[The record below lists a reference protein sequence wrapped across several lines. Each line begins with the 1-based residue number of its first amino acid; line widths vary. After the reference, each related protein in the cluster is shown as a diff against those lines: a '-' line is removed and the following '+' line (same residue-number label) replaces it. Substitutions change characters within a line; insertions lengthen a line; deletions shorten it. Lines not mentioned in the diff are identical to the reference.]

1 MSSTSGVREQG
12 MHRRT
17 LNLGILGLAGAALA
31 PSLARAAEEVD
42 LEAAM
47 APRVLGDPDA
57 PLTMIEFSSLTCP
70 HCASF
75 HEQSYKRIVETYV
88 DTGRIKFELRDF
100 PLDQYALRASAM
112 ARAIDGKAY
121 FALIDLL
128 FKQQSSWTRSSNPLD
143 SVKKIGRLAGIPAQ
157 TADAYMTDNALLDA
171 ILNGR
176 IAAQNAFDVNSTPT
190 FVIGEEVIRGN
201 ERFETFQDAIEG
213 QLA

>member
-1 MSSTSGVREQG
+1 

-17 LNLGILGLAGAALA
+17 LNLGILGLAGVLLT
-31 PSLARAAEEVD
+31 PSVSLAAEVD
-42 LEAAM
+42 LEAATS
-47 APRVLGDPDA
+47 PRVLGDPDA
-57 PLTMIEFSSLTCP
+57 PLTMIEYSSLTCP

-75 HEQSYKRIVETYV
+75 HVNSYKQIVEAYV
-88 DTGRIKFELRDF
+88 DTGRLKFEMRDF

-121 FALIDLL
+121 FALIDML

-143 SVKKIGRLAGIPAQ
+143 SVKKIGRLAGIPAD
-157 TADAYMTDNALLDA
+157 TADAYMTNNDLLDA

-176 IAAQNAFDVNSTPT
+176 IDAQNDYDVNSTPT
-190 FVIGEEVIRGN
+190 FVIGDQVVRGA
-201 ERFETFQDAIEG
+201 EPFETFQKIIEG

>member
-1 MSSTSGVREQG
+1 

-17 LNLGILGLAGAALA
+17 LNLGILGLAGAALG
-31 PSLARAAEEVD
+31 PSVSLAAEVD
-42 LEAAM
+42 LEAAT

-57 PLTMIEFSSLTCP
+57 PLTMIEYSSLTCP

-75 HEQSYKRIVETYV
+75 HEKAYKPIVEAYV
-88 DTGRIKFELRDF
+88 DTGRLKFEMRDF

-128 FKQQSSWTRSSNPLD
+128 FKQQSSWTRASNPLD
-143 SVKKIGRLAGIPAQ
+143 AVKKIGRLAGIPAEK
-157 TADAYMTDNALLDA
+157 ADAYMTNNELLDA

-176 IAAQNAFDVNSTPT
+176 IAAQNDYDVNSTPT
-190 FVIGEEVIRGN
+190 FVIGEEVIRGA
-201 ERFETFQDAIEG
+201 EPFDTFQKVIEG

>member
-1 MSSTSGVREQG
+1 

-17 LNLGILGLAGAALA
+17 LNLGILGLAGVLLT
-31 PSLARAAEEVD
+31 PSVSLAAEVD
-42 LEAAM
+42 LEAATS
-47 APRVLGDPDA
+47 PRVLGDPDV
-57 PLTMIEFSSLTCP
+57 PLTMIEYSSLTCP

-75 HEQSYKRIVETYV
+75 HVNSYKQIVEAYV
-88 DTGRIKFELRDF
+88 DTGRLKFEMRDF

-121 FALIDLL
+121 FALIDML

-143 SVKKIGRLAGIPAQ
+143 SVKKIGRLAGIPAD
-157 TADAYMTDNALLDA
+157 TADAYMTNNDLLDA

-176 IAAQNAFDVNSTPT
+176 IDAQNDYDVNSTPT
-190 FVIGEEVIRGN
+190 FVIGDQVVRGA
-201 ERFETFQDAIEG
+201 EPFETFQKIIEG

>member
-1 MSSTSGVREQG
+1 

-17 LNLGILGLAGAALA
+17 LNLGILGLAGVLLT
-31 PSLARAAEEVD
+31 PSVSLAAEVD
-42 LEAAM
+42 LEAATS
-47 APRVLGDPDA
+47 PRVLGDPDV
-57 PLTMIEFSSLTCP
+57 PLTMIEYSSLTCP

-75 HEQSYKRIVETYV
+75 HVNSYKQIVEAYV
-88 DTGRIKFELRDF
+88 DTGRLKFEMRDF

-121 FALIDLL
+121 FALIDML

-143 SVKKIGRLAGIPAQ
+143 SVKKIGRLAGIPAD
-157 TADAYMTDNALLDA
+157 TADAYMTNNDLLDA

-176 IAAQNAFDVNSTPT
+176 IDAQNDYDVNSTPT
-190 FVIGEEVIRGN
+190 FVIGDQVVRGA
-201 ERFETFQDAIEG
+201 EPFATFQKIIEG